1 MKPPT
6 SGGFFL
12 EQNNGT
18 KCNDLG
24 AERLGIL
31 GNMGPALCFNLV
43 ARTPDNK
50 DFHFDQG

>member
-18 KCNDLG
+18 KCDDLG

-31 GNMGPALCFNLV
+31 EIWVLLSV
-43 ARTPDNK
+43 SHER
-50 DFHFDQG
+50 